1 MPFAHLLPIITVAAT
16 KGLGC
21 GVACGGA
28 CGNPMTKMFL
38 GAYLFTHSGK
48 LKRSIVAFIAFYAGK
63 IMAVVSLCVIA
74 ALLGNRII
82 DEHGMLFGINLLF
95 VVQLLIFL
103 LALVLIGRWIY
114 RYVIKGNKAKE
125 TPLAKAPCGDCNS
138 GGNECASNDS
148 THISTH
154 ISKPKR
160 RLPLLICGFI
170 SGISPCAPLILAVG
184 YAATLSVLDAVIV
197 GVVFSVA
204 SSILPL
210 LLIVVL
216 TGLLS
221 GAMFKEL
228 PTKIRYFQLASYV
241 LITAISGYSI
251 ITLL

>member
-63 IMAVVSLCVIA
+63 IMAVVSLCVFA

-82 DEHGMLFGINLLF
+82 DDYGMLFGINLLF
-95 VVQLLIFL
+95 VVQLLIFM

-114 RYVIKGNKAKE
+114 RYVIKGSKAKE
-125 TPLAKAPCGDCNS
+125 TPLAKALHSNCN
-138 GGNECASNDS
+138 GGTNECANNGN
-148 THISTH
+148 THVS
-154 ISKPKR
+154 SPKR
-160 RLPLLICGFI
+160 KLPLTVCGFI

-251 ITLL
+251 ITLI

>member
-1 MPFAHLLPIITVAAT
+1 MPFAHLLPIITIAAT

-28 CGNPMTKMFL
+28 CGNPMTKLFL

-48 LKRSIVAFIAFYAGK
+48 LTRSIVAFLAFYAGK
-63 IMAVVSLCVIA
+63 IISVVLLCVIA
-74 ALLGNRII
+74 ALLGERII
-82 DEHGMLFGINLLF
+82 DENGMLFGINLLLA
-95 VVQLLIFL
+95 VQILIFFF
-103 LALVLIGRWIY
+103 ALVLIGRWIY
-114 RYVIKGNKAKE
+114 HHVIKGNKAKE
-125 TPLAKAPCGDCNS
+125 TSIAPVSCGDCSS
-138 GGNECASNDS
+138 GANECASNDNALRG
-148 THISTH
+148 
-154 ISKPKR
+154 KPKR
-160 RLPLLICGFI
+160 KLPLIVCGLI

-228 PTKIRYFQLASYV
+228 PAKIRYFQLASYV
-241 LITAISGYSI
+241 LITALSGYTI
-251 ITLL
+251 ITFL

>member
-48 LKRSIVAFIAFYAGK
+48 LKRSVTAFLAFYAGK
-63 IMAVVSLCVIA
+63 ITAVVLLCVIA

-82 DEHGMLFGINLLF
+82 DDYGMLFGINLLF
-95 VVQLLIFL
+95 AVQLLIFF

-114 RYVIKGNKAKE
+114 LYVKPPSE
-125 TPLAKAPCGDCNS
+125 APCGECNS
-138 GGNECASNDS
+138 
-148 THISTH
+148 HIN
-154 ISKPKR
+154 KPHKK
-160 RLPLLICGFI
+160 LPLTICGFI

-197 GVVFSVA
+197 GIVFSVA
-204 SSILPL
+204 SSVLPL
-210 LLIVVL
+210 LLIVVF
-216 TGLLS
+216 TGVLS
-221 GAMFKEL
+221 GAMFKEI
-228 PTKIRYFQLASYV
+228 PEKIRYFQLASYV
-241 LITAISGYSI
+241 LITAVSGYTI

>member
-28 CGNPMTKMFL
+28 CGNPMTKLFL

-48 LKRSIVAFIAFYAGK
+48 VKRSVAAFIAFYAGK
-63 IMAVVSLCVIA
+63 ITAVVLLCVIA
-74 ALLGNRII
+74 ALLGTRII
-82 DEHGMLFGINLLF
+82 DENGMLFGVNLLF
-95 VVQLLIFL
+95 SVQIFIFVF
-103 LALVLIGRWIY
+103 ALVLIGRWIY
-114 RYVIKGNKAKE
+114 LHVIKPAE
-125 TPLAKAPCGDCNS
+125 APCGDCN
-138 GGNECASNDS
+138 GNA
-148 THISTH
+148 HRG
-154 ISKPKR
+154 KPKWR
-160 RLPLLICGFI
+160 FPLVICGFI

-184 YAATLSVLDAVIV
+184 YAATLSVLDAVVV

-204 SSILPL
+204 SSVLPL

-216 TGLLS
+216 TGALS

-228 PTKIRYFQLASYV
+228 PAKIRYFQLASYV
-241 LITAISGYSI
+241 LITAVSGYTI